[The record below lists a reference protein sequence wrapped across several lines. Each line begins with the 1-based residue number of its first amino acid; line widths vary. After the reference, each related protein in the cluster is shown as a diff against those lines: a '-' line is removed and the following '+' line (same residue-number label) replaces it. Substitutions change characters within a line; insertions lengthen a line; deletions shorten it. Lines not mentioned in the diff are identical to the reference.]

1 MRVFR
6 RRGAGATDGTAQD
19 SPGAQ
24 SPDGP
29 ADVKARPAAEAGKG
43 RPTPKRSEAERGRY
57 QPITGSRAAG
67 GSGGSRAPA
76 APRTPEEKQKARAD
90 RSRRFDAMKRGEQ
103 WALNPRDR
111 GPVRA
116 LARDFV
122 DSKRRVSE
130 YYMYVLLVLVVALFF
145 TGGRGS
151 HAHSNPIQT
160 FLTPL
165 ILVLVVV
172 ILIDAQLIKRGL
184 TKLVAE
190 RLPGEST
197 RGLTIYAVMRA
208 LQIRRFRVPAP
219 RVQPG
224 DKI

>member
-6 RRGAGATDGTAQD
+6 RRSAGATDGTAQD

-29 ADVKARPAAEAGKG
+29 AEVKQPRSPAEAAKG
-43 RPTPKRSEAERGRY
+43 RPTPKRSEAERNRR
-57 QPITGSRAAG
+57 QPITGSRGATT
-67 GSGGSRAPA
+67 
-76 APRTPEEKQKARAD
+76 PRTPEDKAKSRTDRA
-90 RSRRFDAMKRGEQ
+90 RRYEAMKAGEA

-111 GPVRA
+111 GPARA
-116 LARDFV
+116 LARDYI

-130 YYMYVLLVLVVALFF
+130 YYMYILVVLLAAIFVRNKVAQDYISPLV
-145 TGGRGS
+145 
-151 HAHSNPIQT
+151 
-160 FLTPL
+160 
-165 ILVLVVV
+165 LVLVVV
-172 ILIDAQLIKRGL
+172 ILIDAQFIRYRLRR
-184 TKLVAE
+184 LVAE

-197 RGLTIYAVMRA
+197 RGLTMYAVMRG

-219 RVQPG
+219 RVRPG